1 MKLTSILHLLTEALK
16 RDLVWLGYQ
25 ITYLVKKKRI
35 LQYQRRVDGVK

>member
-25 ITYLVKKKRI
+25 ITYLVKKLI